1 MREQPTTQ
9 GKVIGTVKKGTNVQ
23 VLSKEKEWAKI
34 SHDGKEGYVI
44 LQFLGFSN
52 GNPNVEQKQQL
63 TINNG
68 QKEEGIVTAT
78 RLNVRNSPAL
88 GSSMIGYVQKNEKV
102 TVLGKANG
110 WAKISYQGKEG
121 YVSLEFVKIDG
132 NTEEI
137 KKPEQPKT
145 SDATIKNGTQEV
157 GTINATSLRVR
168 SAANTSSSILG
179 NLKNGEK
186 VTVLGKAN
194 GWAKISYQGKEGYV
208 SLEFVKLEAG
218 KQEEKPVENIK
229 NGTQEVGTINATSL
243 RVRSAANTSSTILGT
258 LKNGEKV
265 TVLGK
270 ANGWA
275 KISYQGKEGYVSLEF
290 VKIDGNTEEIKKPEQ
305 PKTSDATIKNGT
317 QEVGTINATSLR
329 VRSAA
334 NTSSSILGNLKNG
347 EKVTVLGKANGWAKI
362 SYQGKE
368 GYVSLEF
375 VKLEAGKQ
383 EEKPAENITNGT
395 QEVGTI
401 NATSLRVRSAANTS
415 SSILGNLKNGE
426 KVTVLGKAN
435 GWAKISYQ
443 GKEGYVSLEFVKLE
457 AGKQE
462 EKPAENIT
470 NGTQEVG
477 TINATSLRV
486 RSAAN
491 TSSSILGNLKNGE
504 KVTVLGK
511 ANGWAKISYQGKE
524 GYVSLEFVKLEA
536 GKQEEKPVE
545 NIKNG
550 TQEVGTINA
559 TSLRVRSAANT
570 SSTILGT
577 LKNGEKVT
585 VLGKTNGWAKISYQ
599 GKEGYVSLEF
609 VKLEAGKQEEKPAEN
624 ITNGTQEVG
633 TINATSLRVR
643 SAANTSSSI
652 LGNLKNGE
660 KVTVLGKANG
670 WAKISYQGKEGYVS
684 LEFVK
689 LEAGKQ
695 EEKPAENITNGTQ
708 EVGTINATSLR
719 VRSAAN
725 TSSSILGNLKNG
737 EKVTVLGKANG
748 WAKISYQGK
757 EGYVSL
763 EFVKLEAGKQEE
775 KPEENIT
782 NGTREVGTIN
792 ATSLRVRS
800 AANTSSSILG
810 NLKNGEKVTVL
821 GKANGW
827 AKISYQ
833 GKEGYVSLEFVKLE
847 AGKQEE
853 KPAEDITNGTQEV
866 GTINATSLRVR
877 SAANT
882 SSTILGTLKNGEK
895 VTVLGKA
902 NGWAKISYQGKEGY
916 VSLEFVKLEAGK
928 QEEKPEENI
937 TNGTQE
943 VGTINATSLR
953 VRSAANTSSSIL
965 GNLKNGEKVTVLG
978 KANGWA
984 KISYQGKE
992 GYVSL
997 EFITIGKDSI
1007 DPTNP
1012 TNPGQ
1017 VIEERAVVNASLLNV
1032 RKGPSTGAAAVG
1044 HLKNGETVTIIGKEN
1059 GWAKIHFNGGEGYV
1073 SLQFLKVKQGSSS
1086 YEIVTS
1092 SQKVQKPNEA
1102 EATQIMQNMKE
1113 DAYIKSDGKVVNM
1126 KQGFVRANGVINI
1139 YDITTGKKL
1148 TYVKGGA
1155 DLKFVKA
1162 VDDRIHVQIDGM
1174 TGYVNINDVT
1184 LHPTMTG
1191 EKTSYYATKNGKLY
1205 HYVYNPENGKHAT
1218 YQIGNAPK
1226 HLKEGERYEAFD
1238 KKQIG
1243 GQDSY
1248 QYFEYMPLRATS
1260 TYTGDEIDNFL
1271 RKSNA
1276 KSPLI
1281 GLGKYFVSAAE
1292 KYKMNA
1298 GYLVSHAILESGWGT
1313 SRIAQDKKNLFGFRA
1328 VDSDP
1333 YNGATGFKTWEEGID
1348 FCAAYIDKHY
1358 LNPSG
1363 NTYNGGNLGDKAQGM
1378 NVMYASD
1385 ENWGQ
1390 QIASLMYRIDAMNGS
1405 KDLNKYRLGT
1415 LTAGSPIF
1423 KSMAEGQTGMTSRN
1437 IMVAI
1442 KKTVNTPQGSY
1453 YEIVSDNKE
1462 YNSVYVKAGS
1472 VNLVNSY

>member
-1 MREQPTTQ
+1 MKQTTKQIITGTFLATATSFISTHAFAESDNLATVNATNLNIREQPTTQ

-34 SHDGKEGYVI
+34 SHDGKEGYVT

-88 GSSMIGYVQKNEKV
+88 GSSMIGYVQKNEKVTVLGKANGWAKIEYKGKEGYVSLEFLKFGDAIQTPDTSGQKQLQPTIKNGAQEVGTINATSLRVRSAANTSSSVLGNLKNGEKV

-168 SAANTSSSILG
+168 SAANTSSSVLG

-218 KQEEKPVENIK
+218 KQEEKPAENIK

-243 RVRSAANTSSTILGT
+243 RVRSAANTSSSVLGN

-290 VKIDGNTEEIKKPEQ
+290 VKLEAGKQEEKPAEN
-305 PKTSDATIKNGT
+305 IKNGT

-536 GKQEEKPVE
+536 GKQEEKP
-545 NIKNG
+545 
-550 TQEVGTINA
+550 
-559 TSLRVRSAANT
+559 
-570 SSTILGT
+570 
-577 LKNGEKVT
+577 
-585 VLGKTNGWAKISYQ
+585 
-599 GKEGYVSLEF
+599 
-609 VKLEAGKQEEKPAEN
+609 AEN

-643 SAANTSSSI
+643 SAANTSSS
-652 LGNLKNGE
+652 
-660 KVTVLGKANG
+660 V
-670 WAKISYQGKEGYVS
+670 
-684 LEFVK
+684 
-689 LEAGKQ
+689 
-695 EEKPAENITNGTQ
+695 
-708 EVGTINATSLR
+708 
-719 VRSAAN
+719 
-725 TSSSILGNLKNG
+725 
-737 EKVTVLGKANG
+737 
-748 WAKISYQGK
+748 
-757 EGYVSL
+757 
-763 EFVKLEAGKQEE
+763 
-775 KPEENIT
+775 
-782 NGTREVGTIN
+782 
-792 ATSLRVRS
+792 
-800 AANTSSSILG
+800 LG

-916 VSLEFVKLEAGK
+916 VSLEF
-928 QEEKPEENI
+928 
-937 TNGTQE
+937 
-943 VGTINATSLR
+943 
-953 VRSAANTSSSIL
+953 
-965 GNLKNGEKVTVLG
+965 
-978 KANGWA
+978 
-984 KISYQGKE
+984 
-992 GYVSL
+992 
-997 EFITIGKDSI
+997 ITIGKDSI

-1059 GWAKIHFNGGEGYV
+1059 GWAKIRFNGGEGYV

>member
-1 MREQPTTQ
+1 MKQTTKQIITGTFLATATSFISTHAFAESDNLATVNATNLNIREQPTTQ

-34 SHDGKEGYVI
+34 SHDGKEGYVT

-78 RLNVRNSPAL
+78 RLNVRNSPTL

-110 WAKISYQGKEG
+110 WAKIEYKGKEG
-121 YVSLEFVKIDG
+121 YVSLEFLKFGDAIQTPDTSG
-132 NTEEI
+132 Q
-137 KKPEQPKT
+137 KQLQP
-145 SDATIKNGTQEV
+145 TIKNGAQEV

-168 SAANTSSSILG
+168 SAANTSSSVLG
-179 NLKNGEK
+179 N
-186 VTVLGKAN
+186 
-194 GWAKISYQGKEGYV
+194 
-208 SLEFVKLEAG
+208 
-218 KQEEKPVENIK
+218 
-229 NGTQEVGTINATSL
+229 
-243 RVRSAANTSSTILGT
+243 

-334 NTSSSILGNLKNG
+334 NTSSSVLGNLKNG

-362 SYQGKE
+362 NYQGKE

-415 SSILGNLKNGE
+415 SSVLGNLKNGE

-435 GWAKISYQ
+435 GWAKINYQGKEGYVSLEFVKLEAGKQEEKPAEDITNGTQEVGTINATSLRVRSAANTSSSVLGNLKNGEKVTVLGKANGWAKINYQ

-491 TSSSILGNLKNGE
+491 TSSSVLGNLKNGE

-511 ANGWAKISYQGKE
+511 ANGWAKI
-524 GYVSLEFVKLEA
+524 
-536 GKQEEKPVE
+536 
-545 NIKNG
+545 N
-550 TQEVGTINA
+550 
-559 TSLRVRSAANT
+559 
-570 SSTILGT
+570 
-577 LKNGEKVT
+577 
-585 VLGKTNGWAKISYQ
+585 
-599 GKEGYVSLEF
+599 
-609 VKLEAGKQEEKPAEN
+609 
-624 ITNGTQEVG
+624 
-633 TINATSLRVR
+633 
-643 SAANTSSSI
+643 
-652 LGNLKNGE
+652 
-660 KVTVLGKANG
+660 
-670 WAKISYQGKEGYVS
+670 
-684 LEFVK
+684 
-689 LEAGKQ
+689 
-695 EEKPAENITNGTQ
+695 
-708 EVGTINATSLR
+708 
-719 VRSAAN
+719 
-725 TSSSILGNLKNG
+725 
-737 EKVTVLGKANG
+737 
-748 WAKISYQGK
+748 
-757 EGYVSL
+757 
-763 EFVKLEAGKQEE
+763 
-775 KPEENIT
+775 
-782 NGTREVGTIN
+782 
-792 ATSLRVRS
+792 
-800 AANTSSSILG
+800 
-810 NLKNGEKVTVL
+810 
-821 GKANGW
+821 
-827 AKISYQ
+827 YQ

-882 SSTILGTLKNGEK
+882 SSSVLGNLKNGEK

-902 NGWAKISYQGKEGY
+902 NGWAKINYQGKEGY

-928 QEEKPEENI
+928 QEEKPAEDI

-953 VRSAANTSSSIL
+953 VRSAANTSSSVL

-984 KISYQGKE
+984 KINYQGKEGYVSLEFVKLEAGKQEEKPAEDITNGTQEVGTINATSLRVRSAANTSSSVLGNLKNGEKVTVLGKVNGWAKINYQGKE

-1017 VIEERAVVNASLLNV
+1017 VTEERAVVNASLLNV

-1059 GWAKIHFNGGEGYV
+1059 GWAKIRFNGGEGYV

>member
-1 MREQPTTQ
+1 MKQTTKQIITGTFLATATSFISTHAFAESDNLATVNATNLNIREQPTTQ

-34 SHDGKEGYVI
+34 SHDGKEGYVT

-78 RLNVRNSPAL
+78 RLNVRNSPTL

-110 WAKISYQGKEG
+110 WAKIEYKGKEG
-121 YVSLEFVKIDG
+121 YVSLEFLKFGDAIQTPDTSG
-132 NTEEI
+132 Q
-137 KKPEQPKT
+137 KQLQPI
-145 SDATIKNGTQEV
+145 IKNGAQEV

-168 SAANTSSSILG
+168 SAANTSSSVLG
-179 NLKNGEK
+179 N
-186 VTVLGKAN
+186 
-194 GWAKISYQGKEGYV
+194 
-208 SLEFVKLEAG
+208 
-218 KQEEKPVENIK
+218 
-229 NGTQEVGTINATSL
+229 
-243 RVRSAANTSSTILGT
+243 

-334 NTSSSILGNLKNG
+334 NTSSSVLGNLKNG

-362 SYQGKE
+362 
-368 GYVSLEF
+368 
-375 VKLEAGKQ
+375 
-383 EEKPAENITNGT
+383 N
-395 QEVGTI
+395 
-401 NATSLRVRSAANTS
+401 
-415 SSILGNLKNGE
+415 
-426 KVTVLGKAN
+426 
-435 GWAKISYQ
+435 
-443 GKEGYVSLEFVKLE
+443 
-457 AGKQE
+457 
-462 EKPAENIT
+462 
-470 NGTQEVG
+470 
-477 TINATSLRV
+477 
-486 RSAAN
+486 
-491 TSSSILGNLKNGE
+491 
-504 KVTVLGK
+504 
-511 ANGWAKISYQGKE
+511 
-524 GYVSLEFVKLEA
+524 
-536 GKQEEKPVE
+536 
-545 NIKNG
+545 
-550 TQEVGTINA
+550 
-559 TSLRVRSAANT
+559 
-570 SSTILGT
+570 
-577 LKNGEKVT
+577 
-585 VLGKTNGWAKISYQ
+585 
-599 GKEGYVSLEF
+599 
-609 VKLEAGKQEEKPAEN
+609 
-624 ITNGTQEVG
+624 
-633 TINATSLRVR
+633 
-643 SAANTSSSI
+643 
-652 LGNLKNGE
+652 
-660 KVTVLGKANG
+660 
-670 WAKISYQGKEGYVS
+670 
-684 LEFVK
+684 
-689 LEAGKQ
+689 
-695 EEKPAENITNGTQ
+695 
-708 EVGTINATSLR
+708 
-719 VRSAAN
+719 
-725 TSSSILGNLKNG
+725 
-737 EKVTVLGKANG
+737 
-748 WAKISYQGK
+748 
-757 EGYVSL
+757 
-763 EFVKLEAGKQEE
+763 
-775 KPEENIT
+775 
-782 NGTREVGTIN
+782 
-792 ATSLRVRS
+792 
-800 AANTSSSILG
+800 
-810 NLKNGEKVTVL
+810 
-821 GKANGW
+821 
-827 AKISYQ
+827 YQ

-882 SSTILGTLKNGEK
+882 SSS
-895 VTVLGKA
+895 V
-902 NGWAKISYQGKEGY
+902 
-916 VSLEFVKLEAGK
+916 
-928 QEEKPEENI
+928 
-937 TNGTQE
+937 
-943 VGTINATSLR
+943 
-953 VRSAANTSSSIL
+953 L

-978 KANGWA
+978 KVNGWA
-984 KISYQGKE
+984 KINYQGKE

-1017 VIEERAVVNASLLNV
+1017 VTEERAVVNASLLNV

-1059 GWAKIHFNGGEGYV
+1059 GWAKIRFNGGEGYV

>member
-1 MREQPTTQ
+1 MKQTTKQIITGTFLATATSFISTHAFAESDNLATVNATNLNIREQPTTQ

-34 SHDGKEGYVI
+34 SHDGKEGYVT

-78 RLNVRNSPAL
+78 RLNVRNSPTL

-110 WAKISYQGKEG
+110 WAKIEYKGKEGYVSLEFLKFGDAIQTPDTSGQKQLQPIIKNGAQEVGTINATSLRVRSAANTSSSVLGNLKNGEKVTVLGKANGWAKISYQEKEG

-157 GTINATSLRVR
+157 GTINTTSLRVR
-168 SAANTSSSILG
+168 SAANTSSSVLG

-194 GWAKISYQGKEGYV
+194 GWAKINYQGKEGYV

-218 KQEEKPVENIK
+218 KQEEKPAEDI
-229 NGTQEVGTINATSL
+229 T
-243 RVRSAANTSSTILGT
+243 
-258 LKNGEKV
+258 
-265 TVLGK
+265 
-270 ANGWA
+270 
-275 KISYQGKEGYVSLEF
+275 
-290 VKIDGNTEEIKKPEQ
+290 
-305 PKTSDATIKNGT
+305 NGT

-334 NTSSSILGNLKNG
+334 NTSSSVLGNLKNG

-362 SYQGKE
+362 NYQGKEGYVSLEFVKLEAGKQEEKPAEDITNGTQEVGTINATSLRVRSAANTSSSVLGNLKNGEKVTVLGKANGWAKINYQGKEGYVSLEFVKLEAGKQEEKPAEDITNGTQEVGTINATSLRVRSAANTSSSVLGNLKNGEKVTVLGKANGWAKINYQGKE

-415 SSILGNLKNGE
+415 SSVLGNLKNGE

-435 GWAKISYQ
+435 GWAKI
-443 GKEGYVSLEFVKLE
+443 
-457 AGKQE
+457 
-462 EKPAENIT
+462 N
-470 NGTQEVG
+470 
-477 TINATSLRV
+477 
-486 RSAAN
+486 
-491 TSSSILGNLKNGE
+491 
-504 KVTVLGK
+504 
-511 ANGWAKISYQGKE
+511 
-524 GYVSLEFVKLEA
+524 
-536 GKQEEKPVE
+536 
-545 NIKNG
+545 
-550 TQEVGTINA
+550 
-559 TSLRVRSAANT
+559 
-570 SSTILGT
+570 
-577 LKNGEKVT
+577 
-585 VLGKTNGWAKISYQ
+585 
-599 GKEGYVSLEF
+599 
-609 VKLEAGKQEEKPAEN
+609 
-624 ITNGTQEVG
+624 
-633 TINATSLRVR
+633 
-643 SAANTSSSI
+643 
-652 LGNLKNGE
+652 
-660 KVTVLGKANG
+660 
-670 WAKISYQGKEGYVS
+670 
-684 LEFVK
+684 
-689 LEAGKQ
+689 
-695 EEKPAENITNGTQ
+695 
-708 EVGTINATSLR
+708 
-719 VRSAAN
+719 
-725 TSSSILGNLKNG
+725 
-737 EKVTVLGKANG
+737 
-748 WAKISYQGK
+748 
-757 EGYVSL
+757 
-763 EFVKLEAGKQEE
+763 
-775 KPEENIT
+775 
-782 NGTREVGTIN
+782 
-792 ATSLRVRS
+792 
-800 AANTSSSILG
+800 
-810 NLKNGEKVTVL
+810 
-821 GKANGW
+821 
-827 AKISYQ
+827 YQ

-882 SSTILGTLKNGEK
+882 SSSVLGNLKNGEK

-902 NGWAKISYQGKEGY
+902 NGWAKINYQGKEGY

-928 QEEKPEENI
+928 QEEKPAEDI

-953 VRSAANTSSSIL
+953 VRSAANTSSSVL

-978 KANGWA
+978 KVNGWA
-984 KISYQGKE
+984 KINYQGKE

-1017 VIEERAVVNASLLNV
+1017 VTEERAVVNASLLNV

-1059 GWAKIHFNGGEGYV
+1059 GWAKIRFNGGEGYV

>member
-1 MREQPTTQ
+1 MKQTTKQIITGTFLATATSFISTHAFAESDNLATVNATNLNIREQPTTQ

-34 SHDGKEGYVI
+34 SHDGKEGYVT

-110 WAKISYQGKEG
+110 WAKIEYKGKEG
-121 YVSLEFVKIDG
+121 YVSLEFLKFGDAIQTPDTSG
-132 NTEEI
+132 Q
-137 KKPEQPKT
+137 KQLQP
-145 SDATIKNGTQEV
+145 TIKNGAQEV

-168 SAANTSSSILG
+168 SAANTSSSVLG
-179 NLKNGEK
+179 N
-186 VTVLGKAN
+186 
-194 GWAKISYQGKEGYV
+194 
-208 SLEFVKLEAG
+208 
-218 KQEEKPVENIK
+218 
-229 NGTQEVGTINATSL
+229 
-243 RVRSAANTSSTILGT
+243 

-305 PKTSDATIKNGT
+305 PKTSDATIRNGTQEVGTINATSLRVRSAANTSSSVLGNLKNGEKVTVLGKANGWAKISYQGKEGYVSLEFVKIDGNTEEVKTSEQPKTSDATIKNGTQEVGTINATSLRVRSAANTSSSVLGNLKNGEKVTVLGKANGWAKISYQGKEGYVSLEFVKLEAGKQEEKPAEDITNGT

-536 GKQEEKPVE
+536 GKQEEKP
-545 NIKNG
+545 
-550 TQEVGTINA
+550 
-559 TSLRVRSAANT
+559 
-570 SSTILGT
+570 
-577 LKNGEKVT
+577 
-585 VLGKTNGWAKISYQ
+585 
-599 GKEGYVSLEF
+599 
-609 VKLEAGKQEEKPAEN
+609 AEN
-624 ITNGTQEVG
+624 
-633 TINATSLRVR
+633 
-643 SAANTSSSI
+643 
-652 LGNLKNGE
+652 
-660 KVTVLGKANG
+660 
-670 WAKISYQGKEGYVS
+670 
-684 LEFVK
+684 
-689 LEAGKQ
+689 
-695 EEKPAENITNGTQ
+695 
-708 EVGTINATSLR
+708 
-719 VRSAAN
+719 
-725 TSSSILGNLKNG
+725 
-737 EKVTVLGKANG
+737 
-748 WAKISYQGK
+748 
-757 EGYVSL
+757 
-763 EFVKLEAGKQEE
+763 
-775 KPEENIT
+775 
-782 NGTREVGTIN
+782 
-792 ATSLRVRS
+792 
-800 AANTSSSILG
+800 
-810 NLKNGEKVTVL
+810 
-821 GKANGW
+821 
-827 AKISYQ
+827 
-833 GKEGYVSLEFVKLE
+833 
-847 AGKQEE
+847 
-853 KPAEDITNGTQEV
+853 ITNGTQEV

-928 QEEKPEENI
+928 QEEKPAEDI
-937 TNGTQE
+937 TNGKQE

-953 VRSAANTSSSIL
+953 VRSAANTSSTIL
-965 GNLKNGEKVTVLG
+965 GTLKNGEKVTVLGKANGWAKISYQGKEGYVSLEFVKLEAGKQEEKPAEDITNGKQEVGTINATSLRVRSAANTSSTILGTLKNGEKVTVLG

-1059 GWAKIHFNGGEGYV
+1059 GWAKIRFNGGEGYV

>member
-1 MREQPTTQ
+1 MKQTTKQIITGTFLATATSFISTHAFAESDNLATVNATNLNIREQPTTQ

-34 SHDGKEGYVI
+34 SHDGKEGYVT

-110 WAKISYQGKEG
+110 WAKIEYKGKEG
-121 YVSLEFVKIDG
+121 YVSLEFLKFGDAIQTPDTSG
-132 NTEEI
+132 Q
-137 KKPEQPKT
+137 KQLQP
-145 SDATIKNGTQEV
+145 TIKNGAQEV

-168 SAANTSSSILG
+168 SAANTSSSVVG
-179 NLKNGEK
+179 N
-186 VTVLGKAN
+186 
-194 GWAKISYQGKEGYV
+194 
-208 SLEFVKLEAG
+208 
-218 KQEEKPVENIK
+218 
-229 NGTQEVGTINATSL
+229 
-243 RVRSAANTSSTILGT
+243 

-334 NTSSSILGNLKNG
+334 NTSSSVLGNLKNG

-362 SYQGKE
+362 NYQGKE

-415 SSILGNLKNGE
+415 S
-426 KVTVLGKAN
+426 
-435 GWAKISYQ
+435 
-443 GKEGYVSLEFVKLE
+443 
-457 AGKQE
+457 
-462 EKPAENIT
+462 
-470 NGTQEVG
+470 
-477 TINATSLRV
+477 
-486 RSAAN
+486 
-491 TSSSILGNLKNGE
+491 
-504 KVTVLGK
+504 
-511 ANGWAKISYQGKE
+511 
-524 GYVSLEFVKLEA
+524 
-536 GKQEEKPVE
+536 
-545 NIKNG
+545 
-550 TQEVGTINA
+550 
-559 TSLRVRSAANT
+559 
-570 SSTILGT
+570 
-577 LKNGEKVT
+577 
-585 VLGKTNGWAKISYQ
+585 
-599 GKEGYVSLEF
+599 
-609 VKLEAGKQEEKPAEN
+609 
-624 ITNGTQEVG
+624 
-633 TINATSLRVR
+633 
-643 SAANTSSSI
+643 
-652 LGNLKNGE
+652 
-660 KVTVLGKANG
+660 
-670 WAKISYQGKEGYVS
+670 
-684 LEFVK
+684 
-689 LEAGKQ
+689 
-695 EEKPAENITNGTQ
+695 
-708 EVGTINATSLR
+708 
-719 VRSAAN
+719 
-725 TSSSILGNLKNG
+725 
-737 EKVTVLGKANG
+737 
-748 WAKISYQGK
+748 
-757 EGYVSL
+757 
-763 EFVKLEAGKQEE
+763 
-775 KPEENIT
+775 
-782 NGTREVGTIN
+782 
-792 ATSLRVRS
+792 
-800 AANTSSSILG
+800 
-810 NLKNGEKVTVL
+810 
-821 GKANGW
+821 
-827 AKISYQ
+827 
-833 GKEGYVSLEFVKLE
+833 
-847 AGKQEE
+847 
-853 KPAEDITNGTQEV
+853 
-866 GTINATSLRVR
+866 
-877 SAANT
+877 
-882 SSTILGTLKNGEK
+882 TILGTLKNGEK

-902 NGWAKISYQGKEGY
+902 NGWAKI
-916 VSLEFVKLEAGK
+916 
-928 QEEKPEENI
+928 N
-937 TNGTQE
+937 
-943 VGTINATSLR
+943 
-953 VRSAANTSSSIL
+953 
-965 GNLKNGEKVTVLG
+965 
-978 KANGWA
+978 
-984 KISYQGKE
+984 YQGKE

-1017 VIEERAVVNASLLNV
+1017 VTEERAVVNASLLNV

-1059 GWAKIHFNGGEGYV
+1059 GWAKIRFNGGEGYV

>member
-1 MREQPTTQ
+1 MKQTTKQIITGTFLATATSFISTHAFAESDNLATVNATNLNIREQPTTQ

-34 SHDGKEGYVI
+34 SHDGKEGYVT

-110 WAKISYQGKEG
+110 WAKIEYKGKEG
-121 YVSLEFVKIDG
+121 YVSLEFLKFGDAIQTPDTSG
-132 NTEEI
+132 Q
-137 KKPEQPKT
+137 KQLQP
-145 SDATIKNGTQEV
+145 TIKNGAQEV

-168 SAANTSSSILG
+168 SAANTSSSVLG
-179 NLKNGEK
+179 N
-186 VTVLGKAN
+186 
-194 GWAKISYQGKEGYV
+194 
-208 SLEFVKLEAG
+208 
-218 KQEEKPVENIK
+218 
-229 NGTQEVGTINATSL
+229 
-243 RVRSAANTSSTILGT
+243 

-334 NTSSSILGNLKNG
+334 NTSSSVLGNLKSG

-362 SYQGKE
+362 NYQGKE

-415 SSILGNLKNGE
+415 S
-426 KVTVLGKAN
+426 
-435 GWAKISYQ
+435 
-443 GKEGYVSLEFVKLE
+443 
-457 AGKQE
+457 
-462 EKPAENIT
+462 
-470 NGTQEVG
+470 
-477 TINATSLRV
+477 
-486 RSAAN
+486 
-491 TSSSILGNLKNGE
+491 
-504 KVTVLGK
+504 
-511 ANGWAKISYQGKE
+511 
-524 GYVSLEFVKLEA
+524 
-536 GKQEEKPVE
+536 
-545 NIKNG
+545 
-550 TQEVGTINA
+550 
-559 TSLRVRSAANT
+559 
-570 SSTILGT
+570 
-577 LKNGEKVT
+577 
-585 VLGKTNGWAKISYQ
+585 
-599 GKEGYVSLEF
+599 
-609 VKLEAGKQEEKPAEN
+609 
-624 ITNGTQEVG
+624 
-633 TINATSLRVR
+633 
-643 SAANTSSSI
+643 
-652 LGNLKNGE
+652 
-660 KVTVLGKANG
+660 
-670 WAKISYQGKEGYVS
+670 
-684 LEFVK
+684 
-689 LEAGKQ
+689 
-695 EEKPAENITNGTQ
+695 
-708 EVGTINATSLR
+708 
-719 VRSAAN
+719 
-725 TSSSILGNLKNG
+725 
-737 EKVTVLGKANG
+737 
-748 WAKISYQGK
+748 
-757 EGYVSL
+757 
-763 EFVKLEAGKQEE
+763 
-775 KPEENIT
+775 
-782 NGTREVGTIN
+782 
-792 ATSLRVRS
+792 
-800 AANTSSSILG
+800 
-810 NLKNGEKVTVL
+810 
-821 GKANGW
+821 
-827 AKISYQ
+827 
-833 GKEGYVSLEFVKLE
+833 
-847 AGKQEE
+847 
-853 KPAEDITNGTQEV
+853 
-866 GTINATSLRVR
+866 
-877 SAANT
+877 
-882 SSTILGTLKNGEK
+882 TILGTLKNGEK

-902 NGWAKISYQGKEGY
+902 NGWAKI
-916 VSLEFVKLEAGK
+916 
-928 QEEKPEENI
+928 N
-937 TNGTQE
+937 
-943 VGTINATSLR
+943 
-953 VRSAANTSSSIL
+953 
-965 GNLKNGEKVTVLG
+965 
-978 KANGWA
+978 
-984 KISYQGKE
+984 YQGKE

-1017 VIEERAVVNASLLNV
+1017 VTEERAVVNASLLNV

-1059 GWAKIHFNGGEGYV
+1059 GWAKVRFNGGEGYV

-1423 KSMAEGQTGMTSRN
+1423 KSMAEAQTGMTSRN

>member
-1 MREQPTTQ
+1 MLRLIVRRIKKRGAEEYRIAYILIKIMKQITKQIITGTFLATAASFVSTHAFAESDNLATVNATNLNIREQPTTQ
-9 GKVIGTVKKGTNVQ
+9 GKVVGTVKQGTTVQ
-23 VLSKEKEWAKI
+23 VLSQEKEWAKI
-34 SHDGKEGYVI
+34 SHDGKEGYVS
-44 LQFLGFSN
+44 LQFLKLSGKTP
-52 GNPNVEQKQQL
+52 GAEQQQP

-78 RLNVRNSPAL
+78 RLNVRNSPVL
-88 GSSMIGYVQKNEKV
+88 GSSIIGYVQKNEKV

-110 WAKISYQGKEG
+110 WAKIEYKGKEG
-121 YVSLEFVKIDG
+121 YVSLEFLKFGDAI
-132 NTEEI
+132 
-137 KKPEQPKT
+137 QT
-145 SDATIKNGTQEV
+145 SDASSQKQQQPTIKNGAEET

-168 SAANTSSSILG
+168 SAANTSSA
-179 NLKNGEK
+179 
-186 VTVLGKAN
+186 V
-194 GWAKISYQGKEGYV
+194 
-208 SLEFVKLEAG
+208 
-218 KQEEKPVENIK
+218 
-229 NGTQEVGTINATSL
+229 
-243 RVRSAANTSSTILGT
+243 
-258 LKNGEKV
+258 
-265 TVLGK
+265 
-270 ANGWA
+270 
-275 KISYQGKEGYVSLEF
+275 
-290 VKIDGNTEEIKKPEQ
+290 
-305 PKTSDATIKNGT
+305 
-317 QEVGTINATSLR
+317 
-329 VRSAA
+329 
-334 NTSSSILGNLKNG
+334 LGNLKNG

-395 QEVGTI
+395 QEVGMI

-415 SSILGNLKNGE
+415 SAVLGNLKNGEKVTVLGKANGWAKINYQGKEGYVSLEFVKLEAGKQEEKPAENITNGTQEVGMINATSLRVRSAANTSSAVLGNLKNGEKVTVLGKANGWAKINYQGKEGYVSLEFVKLEAGKQEEKPAENITNGTQEIGMINATSLRVRSAANTGSAVLGNLKNGEKVTVLGKANGWAKINYQGKEGYVSLEFVKLEAGKQEEKPAENITNGTQEIGMINATSLRVRSAANTSSAVLGNLKNGE

-477 TINATSLRV
+477 MINATSLRV

-491 TSSSILGNLKNGE
+491 TSSAVLGNLKNGE

-524 GYVSLEFVKLEA
+524 GYVSLEFV
-536 GKQEEKPVE
+536 
-545 NIKNG
+545 
-550 TQEVGTINA
+550 
-559 TSLRVRSAANT
+559 
-570 SSTILGT
+570 T
-577 LKNGEKVT
+577 L
-585 VLGKTNGWAKISYQ
+585 
-599 GKEGYVSLEF
+599 
-609 VKLEAGKQEEKPAEN
+609 
-624 ITNGTQEVG
+624 
-633 TINATSLRVR
+633 
-643 SAANTSSSI
+643 
-652 LGNLKNGE
+652 
-660 KVTVLGKANG
+660 
-670 WAKISYQGKEGYVS
+670 
-684 LEFVK
+684 
-689 LEAGKQ
+689 
-695 EEKPAENITNGTQ
+695 
-708 EVGTINATSLR
+708 
-719 VRSAAN
+719 
-725 TSSSILGNLKNG
+725 
-737 EKVTVLGKANG
+737 
-748 WAKISYQGK
+748 
-757 EGYVSL
+757 
-763 EFVKLEAGKQEE
+763 
-775 KPEENIT
+775 
-782 NGTREVGTIN
+782 
-792 ATSLRVRS
+792 
-800 AANTSSSILG
+800 
-810 NLKNGEKVTVL
+810 
-821 GKANGW
+821 
-827 AKISYQ
+827 
-833 GKEGYVSLEFVKLE
+833 
-847 AGKQEE
+847 
-853 KPAEDITNGTQEV
+853 
-866 GTINATSLRVR
+866 
-877 SAANT
+877 
-882 SSTILGTLKNGEK
+882 
-895 VTVLGKA
+895 
-902 NGWAKISYQGKEGY
+902 
-916 VSLEFVKLEAGK
+916 
-928 QEEKPEENI
+928 
-937 TNGTQE
+937 
-943 VGTINATSLR
+943 
-953 VRSAANTSSSIL
+953 
-965 GNLKNGEKVTVLG
+965 
-978 KANGWA
+978 
-984 KISYQGKE
+984 
-992 GYVSL
+992 
-997 EFITIGKDSI
+997 GKDST

-1012 TNPGQ
+1012 EQ
-1017 VIEERAVVNASLLNV
+1017 VTEERAVVNASLLNV

-1059 GWAKIHFNGGEGYV
+1059 GWAKVHFNGGEGYV
-1073 SLQFLKVKQGSSS
+1073 SLQFLKVKQGSTS

-1092 SQKVQKPNEA
+1092 SQKVQKPNEV
-1102 EATQIMQNMKE
+1102 EATQIMQNLKE

-1139 YDITTGKKL
+1139 YDIATGKKL

-1162 VDDRIHVQIDGM
+1162 AGDRIHVQIDGM

-1184 LHPTMTG
+1184 LHPAMTG

-1205 HYVYNPENGKHAT
+1205 HYVYNPANGKYAT

-1271 RKSNA
+1271 SKSNA
-1276 KSPLI
+1276 NSPLI

-1292 KYKMNA
+1292 KYKVNA

-1358 LNPSG
+1358 LTPDG
-1363 NTYNGGNLGDKAQGM
+1363 NTYNGGNLGDKAEGM

-1390 QIASLMYRIDAMNGS
+1390 QIASLMHRIDSMNGS

-1415 LTAGSPIF
+1415 LRTGSPVF
-1423 KSMAEGQTGMTSRN
+1423 KNLAEGQTGTTSRN

-1442 KKTVNTPQGSY
+1442 KKTINTPQGLY

>member
-1 MREQPTTQ
+1 MKQTTKQIITGTFLATATSFISTHAFAESNNLATVNATNLNIREQPTTQ

-34 SHDGKEGYVI
+34 SHDGKEGYVT

-78 RLNVRNSPAL
+78 RLNVRNSPTL

-110 WAKISYQGKEG
+110 WAKIEYKGKEG
-121 YVSLEFVKIDG
+121 YVSLEFLKFGDAIQTPDTSG
-132 NTEEI
+132 Q
-137 KKPEQPKT
+137 KQLQP
-145 SDATIKNGTQEV
+145 TIKNGAQEV

-168 SAANTSSSILG
+168 SAANTSSSVLG
-179 NLKNGEK
+179 N
-186 VTVLGKAN
+186 
-194 GWAKISYQGKEGYV
+194 
-208 SLEFVKLEAG
+208 
-218 KQEEKPVENIK
+218 
-229 NGTQEVGTINATSL
+229 
-243 RVRSAANTSSTILGT
+243 

-334 NTSSSILGNLKNG
+334 NTSSSVLGNLKNGEKVTVLGKANGWAKINYQGKEGYVSLEFVKLEAGKQEEKPAENITNGTQEVGTINATSLRVRSAANTSSSVLGNLKNGEKVTVLGKVNGWAKINYQGKEGYVSLEFVKLEAGKQEEKPAENITNGTQEVGTINATSLRVRSAANTSSSVLGNLKNG

-415 SSILGNLKNGE
+415 SSVLGNLKNGE

-491 TSSSILGNLKNGE
+491 TSSS
-504 KVTVLGK
+504 V
-511 ANGWAKISYQGKE
+511 
-524 GYVSLEFVKLEA
+524 
-536 GKQEEKPVE
+536 
-545 NIKNG
+545 
-550 TQEVGTINA
+550 
-559 TSLRVRSAANT
+559 
-570 SSTILGT
+570 
-577 LKNGEKVT
+577 
-585 VLGKTNGWAKISYQ
+585 
-599 GKEGYVSLEF
+599 
-609 VKLEAGKQEEKPAEN
+609 
-624 ITNGTQEVG
+624 
-633 TINATSLRVR
+633 
-643 SAANTSSSI
+643 
-652 LGNLKNGE
+652 
-660 KVTVLGKANG
+660 
-670 WAKISYQGKEGYVS
+670 
-684 LEFVK
+684 
-689 LEAGKQ
+689 
-695 EEKPAENITNGTQ
+695 
-708 EVGTINATSLR
+708 
-719 VRSAAN
+719 
-725 TSSSILGNLKNG
+725 
-737 EKVTVLGKANG
+737 
-748 WAKISYQGK
+748 
-757 EGYVSL
+757 
-763 EFVKLEAGKQEE
+763 
-775 KPEENIT
+775 
-782 NGTREVGTIN
+782 
-792 ATSLRVRS
+792 
-800 AANTSSSILG
+800 LG

-882 SSTILGTLKNGEK
+882 SSSVLGT
-895 VTVLGKA
+895 
-902 NGWAKISYQGKEGY
+902 
-916 VSLEFVKLEAGK
+916 
-928 QEEKPEENI
+928 
-937 TNGTQE
+937 
-943 VGTINATSLR
+943 
-953 VRSAANTSSSIL
+953 
-965 GNLKNGEKVTVLG
+965 LKNGEKVTVLG

-1012 TNPGQ
+1012 GQ
-1017 VIEERAVVNASLLNV
+1017 VTEERAVVNASLLNV

-1059 GWAKIHFNGGEGYV
+1059 GWAKIRFNGGEGYV
-1073 SLQFLKVKQGSSS
+1073 SLQFLKIKQGSSS

>member
-1 MREQPTTQ
+1 MKQTTKQIITGTFLATATSFISTHAFAESDNLATVNATNLNIREQPTTQ

-34 SHDGKEGYVI
+34 SHDGKEGYVT

-121 YVSLEFVKIDG
+121 YVSLEFVKLEAGKQEEKPSENITNGTREVGTINATSLRVRSAANTSSSILG
-132 NTEEI
+132 NLKNGEKVTVLGKANGWAKINYQGKEGYVSLEFVKLGAGKQEE
-137 KKPEQPKT
+137 KPVEN
-145 SDATIKNGTQEV
+145 IKNGTQEV

-208 SLEFVKLEAG
+208 SLEFVKLGAG

-290 VKIDGNTEEIKKPEQ
+290 VKLEAGKQEEKPSENITNGTREVGTINATSLRVRSAANTSSSILGNLKNGEKVTVLGKANGWAKISYQGKEGYVSLEFVKLEAGKQEEKSAENI
-305 PKTSDATIKNGT
+305 TNGT

-491 TSSSILGNLKNGE
+491 TSSS
-504 KVTVLGK
+504 V
-511 ANGWAKISYQGKE
+511 
-524 GYVSLEFVKLEA
+524 
-536 GKQEEKPVE
+536 
-545 NIKNG
+545 
-550 TQEVGTINA
+550 
-559 TSLRVRSAANT
+559 
-570 SSTILGT
+570 
-577 LKNGEKVT
+577 
-585 VLGKTNGWAKISYQ
+585 
-599 GKEGYVSLEF
+599 
-609 VKLEAGKQEEKPAEN
+609 
-624 ITNGTQEVG
+624 
-633 TINATSLRVR
+633 
-643 SAANTSSSI
+643 

-725 TSSSILGNLKNG
+725 TSSSVLGNLKNG

-748 WAKISYQGK
+748 WAKI
-757 EGYVSL
+757 
-763 EFVKLEAGKQEE
+763 
-775 KPEENIT
+775 N
-782 NGTREVGTIN
+782 
-792 ATSLRVRS
+792 
-800 AANTSSSILG
+800 
-810 NLKNGEKVTVL
+810 
-821 GKANGW
+821 
-827 AKISYQ
+827 
-833 GKEGYVSLEFVKLE
+833 
-847 AGKQEE
+847 
-853 KPAEDITNGTQEV
+853 
-866 GTINATSLRVR
+866 
-877 SAANT
+877 
-882 SSTILGTLKNGEK
+882 
-895 VTVLGKA
+895 
-902 NGWAKISYQGKEGY
+902 
-916 VSLEFVKLEAGK
+916 
-928 QEEKPEENI
+928 
-937 TNGTQE
+937 
-943 VGTINATSLR
+943 
-953 VRSAANTSSSIL
+953 
-965 GNLKNGEKVTVLG
+965 
-978 KANGWA
+978 
-984 KISYQGKE
+984 YQGKE

-1007 DPTNP
+1007 DP

-1059 GWAKIHFNGGEGYV
+1059 GWAKIRFNGGEGYV

>member
-1 MREQPTTQ
+1 MKQTTKQIITGTFLATATSFISTHAFAESDNLATVNATNLNIREQPTTQ

-34 SHDGKEGYVI
+34 SHDGKEGYVT

-88 GSSMIGYVQKNEKV
+88 GSSMIGYVQKN
-102 TVLGKANG
+102 
-110 WAKISYQGKEG
+110 
-121 YVSLEFVKIDG
+121 
-132 NTEEI
+132 
-137 KKPEQPKT
+137 
-145 SDATIKNGTQEV
+145 
-157 GTINATSLRVR
+157 
-168 SAANTSSSILG
+168 
-179 NLKNGEK
+179 EK

-290 VKIDGNTEEIKKPEQ
+290 VKLEAGKQEEKPAENITNGTREVGTINATSLRVRSAANTSSSILGNLKNGEKVTVLGKANGWAKISYQGKEGYVSLEFVKLEAGKQEEKPVEN
-305 PKTSDATIKNGT
+305 IKNGT

-362 SYQGKE
+362 SYQGKEGYVSLEFVKLEAGKQEEKPVGNIKNGTQEVGTINATSLRVRSAANTSSTILGTLKNGEKVTVLGKANGWAKISYQGKEGYVSLEFVKLEAGKQEEKPAENITNGTREVGTINATSLRVRSAANTSSTILGTLKNGEKVTVLGKANGWAKISYQGKEGYVSLEFVKLEAGKQEEKPAEDITNGTQEVGTINATSLRVRSAANTSSTILGTLKNGEKVTVLGKANGWAKINYQGKE

-491 TSSSILGNLKNGE
+491 TSSSVLGNLKNGE

-511 ANGWAKISYQGKE
+511 ANGWAKI
-524 GYVSLEFVKLEA
+524 
-536 GKQEEKPVE
+536 
-545 NIKNG
+545 N
-550 TQEVGTINA
+550 
-559 TSLRVRSAANT
+559 
-570 SSTILGT
+570 
-577 LKNGEKVT
+577 
-585 VLGKTNGWAKISYQ
+585 
-599 GKEGYVSLEF
+599 
-609 VKLEAGKQEEKPAEN
+609 
-624 ITNGTQEVG
+624 
-633 TINATSLRVR
+633 
-643 SAANTSSSI
+643 
-652 LGNLKNGE
+652 
-660 KVTVLGKANG
+660 
-670 WAKISYQGKEGYVS
+670 
-684 LEFVK
+684 
-689 LEAGKQ
+689 
-695 EEKPAENITNGTQ
+695 
-708 EVGTINATSLR
+708 
-719 VRSAAN
+719 
-725 TSSSILGNLKNG
+725 
-737 EKVTVLGKANG
+737 
-748 WAKISYQGK
+748 
-757 EGYVSL
+757 
-763 EFVKLEAGKQEE
+763 
-775 KPEENIT
+775 
-782 NGTREVGTIN
+782 
-792 ATSLRVRS
+792 
-800 AANTSSSILG
+800 
-810 NLKNGEKVTVL
+810 
-821 GKANGW
+821 
-827 AKISYQ
+827 
-833 GKEGYVSLEFVKLE
+833 
-847 AGKQEE
+847 
-853 KPAEDITNGTQEV
+853 
-866 GTINATSLRVR
+866 
-877 SAANT
+877 
-882 SSTILGTLKNGEK
+882 
-895 VTVLGKA
+895 
-902 NGWAKISYQGKEGY
+902 
-916 VSLEFVKLEAGK
+916 
-928 QEEKPEENI
+928 
-937 TNGTQE
+937 
-943 VGTINATSLR
+943 
-953 VRSAANTSSSIL
+953 
-965 GNLKNGEKVTVLG
+965 
-978 KANGWA
+978 
-984 KISYQGKE
+984 YQGKE

-1007 DPTNP
+1007 DP

-1059 GWAKIHFNGGEGYV
+1059 GWAKIRFNGGEGYV

-1226 HLKEGERYEAFD
+1226 HLKEGEHYEAFD

>member
-1 MREQPTTQ
+1 MKQTTKQIITGTFLATATSFISTHAFAESDNLATVNATNLNIREQPTTQ

-34 SHDGKEGYVI
+34 SHDGKEGYVT

-121 YVSLEFVKIDG
+121 YVSLEFVKLEAGKQEEKPSENITNGTREVGTINATSLRVRSAANTSSSILG
-132 NTEEI
+132 NLKNGEKVTVLGKANGWAKINYQGKEGYVSLEFVKLGAGKQEE
-137 KKPEQPKT
+137 KPVEN
-145 SDATIKNGTQEV
+145 IKNGTQEV

-194 GWAKISYQGKEGYV
+194 GWAKISYQGKEGYVSLEFVKLGAGKQEEKPVENIKNGTQEVGTINATSLRVRSAANTSSSILGNLKNGEKVTVLGKANGWAKINYQGKEGYV

-290 VKIDGNTEEIKKPEQ
+290 VKLEAGKQEEKPAENITNGTRGVGTINATSLRVRSAANTSSSILGNL
-305 PKTSDATIKNGT
+305 KNGEKVT
-317 QEVGTINATSLR
+317 VLGKANGWAKISYQGKEGYVSLEFVKLEAGKQEEKPAENITNGTREVGTINATSLR

-491 TSSSILGNLKNGE
+491 TSSSVLGNLKNGE

-511 ANGWAKISYQGKE
+511 ANGWAKI
-524 GYVSLEFVKLEA
+524 
-536 GKQEEKPVE
+536 
-545 NIKNG
+545 N
-550 TQEVGTINA
+550 
-559 TSLRVRSAANT
+559 
-570 SSTILGT
+570 
-577 LKNGEKVT
+577 
-585 VLGKTNGWAKISYQ
+585 
-599 GKEGYVSLEF
+599 
-609 VKLEAGKQEEKPAEN
+609 
-624 ITNGTQEVG
+624 
-633 TINATSLRVR
+633 
-643 SAANTSSSI
+643 
-652 LGNLKNGE
+652 
-660 KVTVLGKANG
+660 
-670 WAKISYQGKEGYVS
+670 
-684 LEFVK
+684 
-689 LEAGKQ
+689 
-695 EEKPAENITNGTQ
+695 
-708 EVGTINATSLR
+708 
-719 VRSAAN
+719 
-725 TSSSILGNLKNG
+725 
-737 EKVTVLGKANG
+737 
-748 WAKISYQGK
+748 
-757 EGYVSL
+757 
-763 EFVKLEAGKQEE
+763 
-775 KPEENIT
+775 
-782 NGTREVGTIN
+782 
-792 ATSLRVRS
+792 
-800 AANTSSSILG
+800 
-810 NLKNGEKVTVL
+810 
-821 GKANGW
+821 
-827 AKISYQ
+827 
-833 GKEGYVSLEFVKLE
+833 
-847 AGKQEE
+847 
-853 KPAEDITNGTQEV
+853 
-866 GTINATSLRVR
+866 
-877 SAANT
+877 
-882 SSTILGTLKNGEK
+882 
-895 VTVLGKA
+895 
-902 NGWAKISYQGKEGY
+902 
-916 VSLEFVKLEAGK
+916 
-928 QEEKPEENI
+928 
-937 TNGTQE
+937 
-943 VGTINATSLR
+943 
-953 VRSAANTSSSIL
+953 
-965 GNLKNGEKVTVLG
+965 
-978 KANGWA
+978 
-984 KISYQGKE
+984 YQGKE

-1007 DPTNP
+1007 DP

-1059 GWAKIHFNGGEGYV
+1059 GWAKIRFNGGEGYV

>member
-1 MREQPTTQ
+1 MKQTTKQIITGTFLATATSFISTHAFAESDNLATVNATNLNIREQPTTQ

-34 SHDGKEGYVI
+34 SHDGKEGYVT

-110 WAKISYQGKEG
+110 WAKIEYKGKEG
-121 YVSLEFVKIDG
+121 YVSLEFLKFGDAIQTPDTSG
-132 NTEEI
+132 Q
-137 KKPEQPKT
+137 KQLQP
-145 SDATIKNGTQEV
+145 TIKNGAQEV

-168 SAANTSSSILG
+168 SAANTSSSVLG
-179 NLKNGEK
+179 N
-186 VTVLGKAN
+186 
-194 GWAKISYQGKEGYV
+194 
-208 SLEFVKLEAG
+208 
-218 KQEEKPVENIK
+218 
-229 NGTQEVGTINATSL
+229 
-243 RVRSAANTSSTILGT
+243 

-334 NTSSSILGNLKNG
+334 NTSSSVLGNLKNGEKVTVLGKANGWAKINYQGKEGYVSLEFVKLEAGKQEEKPAENITNGTQEVGTINATSLRVRSAANTSSSVLGNLKNGEKVTVLGKANGWAKINYQGKEGYVSLEFVKLEAGKQEEKPAENITNGTQEVGTINATSLRVRSAANTSSSVLGNLKNG

-415 SSILGNLKNGE
+415 SSVLGNLKNGE

-491 TSSSILGNLKNGE
+491 TSSSVLGNLKNGE

-511 ANGWAKISYQGKE
+511 ANGWAKI
-524 GYVSLEFVKLEA
+524 
-536 GKQEEKPVE
+536 
-545 NIKNG
+545 N
-550 TQEVGTINA
+550 
-559 TSLRVRSAANT
+559 
-570 SSTILGT
+570 
-577 LKNGEKVT
+577 
-585 VLGKTNGWAKISYQ
+585 YQ

-643 SAANTSSSI
+643 SAANTSSSV

-670 WAKISYQGKEGYVS
+670 WAKINYQGKEGYVS

-725 TSSSILGNLKNG
+725 TSS
-737 EKVTVLGKANG
+737 
-748 WAKISYQGK
+748 
-757 EGYVSL
+757 
-763 EFVKLEAGKQEE
+763 
-775 KPEENIT
+775 
-782 NGTREVGTIN
+782 
-792 ATSLRVRS
+792 
-800 AANTSSSILG
+800 
-810 NLKNGEKVTVL
+810 
-821 GKANGW
+821 
-827 AKISYQ
+827 
-833 GKEGYVSLEFVKLE
+833 
-847 AGKQEE
+847 
-853 KPAEDITNGTQEV
+853 
-866 GTINATSLRVR
+866 
-877 SAANT
+877 
-882 SSTILGTLKNGEK
+882 TILGTLKNGEK

-902 NGWAKISYQGKEGY
+902 NGWAKI
-916 VSLEFVKLEAGK
+916 
-928 QEEKPEENI
+928 N
-937 TNGTQE
+937 
-943 VGTINATSLR
+943 
-953 VRSAANTSSSIL
+953 
-965 GNLKNGEKVTVLG
+965 
-978 KANGWA
+978 
-984 KISYQGKE
+984 YQGKE

-1017 VIEERAVVNASLLNV
+1017 VTEERAVVNASLLNV

-1059 GWAKIHFNGGEGYV
+1059 GWAKVRFNGGEGYV

>member
-1 MREQPTTQ
+1 MKQTTKQIITGTFLATATSFISTHAFAESDNLATVNATNLNIREQPTTQ

-34 SHDGKEGYVI
+34 SHDGKEGYVT

-78 RLNVRNSPAL
+78 RLNVRNSPTL

-110 WAKISYQGKEG
+110 WAKIEYKGKEGYVSLEFLKFGDAIQTPDTSGQKQLQPIIKNGAQEVGTINATSLRVRSAANTSSSVLGNLKNGEKVTVLGKANGWAKISYQEKEG

-168 SAANTSSSILG
+168 SAANTSSSVLG

-194 GWAKISYQGKEGYV
+194 GWAKINYQGKEGYV

-218 KQEEKPVENIK
+218 KQEEKPAEDI
-229 NGTQEVGTINATSL
+229 T
-243 RVRSAANTSSTILGT
+243 
-258 LKNGEKV
+258 
-265 TVLGK
+265 
-270 ANGWA
+270 
-275 KISYQGKEGYVSLEF
+275 
-290 VKIDGNTEEIKKPEQ
+290 
-305 PKTSDATIKNGT
+305 NGT

-334 NTSSSILGNLKNG
+334 NTSSSVLGNLKNG

-362 SYQGKE
+362 NYQGKEGYVSLEFVKLEAGKQEEKPAEDITNGTQEVGTINATSLRVRSAANTSSSVLGNLKNGEKVTVLGKANGWAKINYQGKE

-415 SSILGNLKNGE
+415 SSVLGNLKNGE

-435 GWAKISYQ
+435 GWAKINYQ

-491 TSSSILGNLKNGE
+491 TSSSVLGNLKNGE

-511 ANGWAKISYQGKE
+511 ANGWAKI
-524 GYVSLEFVKLEA
+524 
-536 GKQEEKPVE
+536 
-545 NIKNG
+545 N
-550 TQEVGTINA
+550 
-559 TSLRVRSAANT
+559 
-570 SSTILGT
+570 
-577 LKNGEKVT
+577 
-585 VLGKTNGWAKISYQ
+585 
-599 GKEGYVSLEF
+599 
-609 VKLEAGKQEEKPAEN
+609 
-624 ITNGTQEVG
+624 
-633 TINATSLRVR
+633 
-643 SAANTSSSI
+643 
-652 LGNLKNGE
+652 
-660 KVTVLGKANG
+660 
-670 WAKISYQGKEGYVS
+670 
-684 LEFVK
+684 
-689 LEAGKQ
+689 
-695 EEKPAENITNGTQ
+695 
-708 EVGTINATSLR
+708 
-719 VRSAAN
+719 
-725 TSSSILGNLKNG
+725 
-737 EKVTVLGKANG
+737 
-748 WAKISYQGK
+748 
-757 EGYVSL
+757 
-763 EFVKLEAGKQEE
+763 
-775 KPEENIT
+775 
-782 NGTREVGTIN
+782 
-792 ATSLRVRS
+792 
-800 AANTSSSILG
+800 
-810 NLKNGEKVTVL
+810 
-821 GKANGW
+821 
-827 AKISYQ
+827 YQ

-882 SSTILGTLKNGEK
+882 SSSVLGNLKNGEK

-902 NGWAKISYQGKEGY
+902 NGWAKINYQGKEGY

-928 QEEKPEENI
+928 QEEKPAEDI

-953 VRSAANTSSSIL
+953 VRSAANTSSSVL

-978 KANGWA
+978 KVNGWA
-984 KISYQGKE
+984 KINYQGKE

-1017 VIEERAVVNASLLNV
+1017 VTEERAVVNASLLNV

-1059 GWAKIHFNGGEGYV
+1059 GWAKIRFNGGEGYV

>member
-1 MREQPTTQ
+1 MKQTTKQIITGTFLATATSFISMHAFAESDNLATVNATNLNIREQPTTQ

-34 SHDGKEGYVI
+34 SHDGKEGYVT

-78 RLNVRNSPAL
+78 RLNVRNSPTL

-110 WAKISYQGKEG
+110 WAKIEYKGKEG
-121 YVSLEFVKIDG
+121 YVSLEFLKFGDAIQTPDTSG
-132 NTEEI
+132 Q
-137 KKPEQPKT
+137 KQLQPI
-145 SDATIKNGTQEV
+145 IKNGAQEV

-168 SAANTSSSILG
+168 SAANTSSSVLG
-179 NLKNGEK
+179 N
-186 VTVLGKAN
+186 
-194 GWAKISYQGKEGYV
+194 
-208 SLEFVKLEAG
+208 
-218 KQEEKPVENIK
+218 
-229 NGTQEVGTINATSL
+229 
-243 RVRSAANTSSTILGT
+243 

-334 NTSSSILGNLKNG
+334 NTSSSVLGNLKNGEKVTVLGKANGWAKINYQGKEGYVSLEFVKLEAGKQEEKPAENITNGTQEVGTINATSLRVRSAANTSSSVLGNLKNG

-415 SSILGNLKNGE
+415 SSVLGNLKNGE

-435 GWAKISYQ
+435 GWAKI
-443 GKEGYVSLEFVKLE
+443 
-457 AGKQE
+457 
-462 EKPAENIT
+462 N
-470 NGTQEVG
+470 
-477 TINATSLRV
+477 
-486 RSAAN
+486 
-491 TSSSILGNLKNGE
+491 
-504 KVTVLGK
+504 
-511 ANGWAKISYQGKE
+511 
-524 GYVSLEFVKLEA
+524 
-536 GKQEEKPVE
+536 
-545 NIKNG
+545 
-550 TQEVGTINA
+550 
-559 TSLRVRSAANT
+559 
-570 SSTILGT
+570 
-577 LKNGEKVT
+577 
-585 VLGKTNGWAKISYQ
+585 
-599 GKEGYVSLEF
+599 
-609 VKLEAGKQEEKPAEN
+609 
-624 ITNGTQEVG
+624 
-633 TINATSLRVR
+633 
-643 SAANTSSSI
+643 
-652 LGNLKNGE
+652 
-660 KVTVLGKANG
+660 
-670 WAKISYQGKEGYVS
+670 
-684 LEFVK
+684 
-689 LEAGKQ
+689 
-695 EEKPAENITNGTQ
+695 
-708 EVGTINATSLR
+708 
-719 VRSAAN
+719 
-725 TSSSILGNLKNG
+725 
-737 EKVTVLGKANG
+737 
-748 WAKISYQGK
+748 
-757 EGYVSL
+757 
-763 EFVKLEAGKQEE
+763 
-775 KPEENIT
+775 
-782 NGTREVGTIN
+782 
-792 ATSLRVRS
+792 
-800 AANTSSSILG
+800 
-810 NLKNGEKVTVL
+810 
-821 GKANGW
+821 
-827 AKISYQ
+827 YQ

-882 SSTILGTLKNGEK
+882 SSSVLGNLKNGEK

-902 NGWAKISYQGKEGY
+902 NGWAKINYQGKEGY

-928 QEEKPEENI
+928 QEEKPAEDI

-953 VRSAANTSSSIL
+953 VRSAANTSSSVL

-978 KANGWA
+978 KVNGWA
-984 KISYQGKE
+984 KINYQGKE

-1017 VIEERAVVNASLLNV
+1017 VTEERAVVNASLLNV

-1059 GWAKIHFNGGEGYV
+1059 GWAKIRFNGGEGYV

>member
-1 MREQPTTQ
+1 MKQTTKQIITGTFLATATSFISTHAFAESDNLATVNATNLNIREQPTTQ

-34 SHDGKEGYVI
+34 SHDGKEGYVT

-110 WAKISYQGKEG
+110 WAKIEYKGKEG
-121 YVSLEFVKIDG
+121 YVSLEFLKFGDAIQTPDTSG
-132 NTEEI
+132 Q
-137 KKPEQPKT
+137 KQLQP
-145 SDATIKNGTQEV
+145 TIKNGAQEV

-168 SAANTSSSILG
+168 SAANTSSSVLG
-179 NLKNGEK
+179 N
-186 VTVLGKAN
+186 
-194 GWAKISYQGKEGYV
+194 
-208 SLEFVKLEAG
+208 
-218 KQEEKPVENIK
+218 
-229 NGTQEVGTINATSL
+229 
-243 RVRSAANTSSTILGT
+243 

-334 NTSSSILGNLKNG
+334 NTSSSVLGNLKNGEKVTVLGKANGWAKINYQGKEGYVSLEFVKLEAGKQEEKPAENITNGTQEVGTINATSLRVRSAANTSSSVLGNLKNGEKVTVLGKANGWAKINYQGKEGYVSLEFVKLEAGKQEEKPAENITNGTQEVGTINATSLRVRSAANTSSTILGTLKNGEKVTVLGKANGWAKINYQGKEGYVSLEFVKLEAGKQEEKPAENITNGTQEVGTINATSLRVRSAANTSSSVLGNLKNG

-415 SSILGNLKNGE
+415 SSVLGNLKNGE

-435 GWAKISYQ
+435 GWAKINYQ

-491 TSSSILGNLKNGE
+491 TSSTILGTLKNGE

-511 ANGWAKISYQGKE
+511 ANGWAKI
-524 GYVSLEFVKLEA
+524 
-536 GKQEEKPVE
+536 
-545 NIKNG
+545 N
-550 TQEVGTINA
+550 
-559 TSLRVRSAANT
+559 
-570 SSTILGT
+570 
-577 LKNGEKVT
+577 
-585 VLGKTNGWAKISYQ
+585 YQ

-643 SAANTSSSI
+643 SAANTSS
-652 LGNLKNGE
+652 
-660 KVTVLGKANG
+660 
-670 WAKISYQGKEGYVS
+670 
-684 LEFVK
+684 
-689 LEAGKQ
+689 
-695 EEKPAENITNGTQ
+695 
-708 EVGTINATSLR
+708 
-719 VRSAAN
+719 
-725 TSSSILGNLKNG
+725 
-737 EKVTVLGKANG
+737 
-748 WAKISYQGK
+748 
-757 EGYVSL
+757 
-763 EFVKLEAGKQEE
+763 
-775 KPEENIT
+775 
-782 NGTREVGTIN
+782 
-792 ATSLRVRS
+792 
-800 AANTSSSILG
+800 
-810 NLKNGEKVTVL
+810 
-821 GKANGW
+821 
-827 AKISYQ
+827 
-833 GKEGYVSLEFVKLE
+833 
-847 AGKQEE
+847 
-853 KPAEDITNGTQEV
+853 
-866 GTINATSLRVR
+866 
-877 SAANT
+877 
-882 SSTILGTLKNGEK
+882 TILGTLKNGEK

-902 NGWAKISYQGKEGY
+902 NGWAKI
-916 VSLEFVKLEAGK
+916 
-928 QEEKPEENI
+928 N
-937 TNGTQE
+937 
-943 VGTINATSLR
+943 
-953 VRSAANTSSSIL
+953 
-965 GNLKNGEKVTVLG
+965 
-978 KANGWA
+978 
-984 KISYQGKE
+984 YQGKE

-1017 VIEERAVVNASLLNV
+1017 VTEERAVVNASLLNV

-1059 GWAKIHFNGGEGYV
+1059 GWAKVRFNGGEGYV

-1423 KSMAEGQTGMTSRN
+1423 KSMAEAQTGMTSRN

>member
-1 MREQPTTQ
+1 MKQTTKQIITGTFLATATSFISTHAFAESDNLATVNATNLNIREQPTTQ

-34 SHDGKEGYVI
+34 SHDGKEGYVT

-78 RLNVRNSPAL
+78 RLNVRNSPTL

-110 WAKISYQGKEG
+110 WAKIEYKGKEGYVSLEFLKFGDAIQTPDTSGQKQLQPIIKNGAQEVGTINATSLRVRSAANTSSSVLGNLKNGEKVTVLGKANGWAKISYQEKEG

-168 SAANTSSSILG
+168 SAANTSSSVLG

-194 GWAKISYQGKEGYV
+194 GWAKI
-208 SLEFVKLEAG
+208 
-218 KQEEKPVENIK
+218 N
-229 NGTQEVGTINATSL
+229 
-243 RVRSAANTSSTILGT
+243 
-258 LKNGEKV
+258 
-265 TVLGK
+265 
-270 ANGWA
+270 
-275 KISYQGKEGYVSLEF
+275 
-290 VKIDGNTEEIKKPEQ
+290 
-305 PKTSDATIKNGT
+305 
-317 QEVGTINATSLR
+317 
-329 VRSAA
+329 
-334 NTSSSILGNLKNG
+334 
-347 EKVTVLGKANGWAKI
+347 
-362 SYQGKE
+362 
-368 GYVSLEF
+368 
-375 VKLEAGKQ
+375 
-383 EEKPAENITNGT
+383 
-395 QEVGTI
+395 
-401 NATSLRVRSAANTS
+401 
-415 SSILGNLKNGE
+415 
-426 KVTVLGKAN
+426 
-435 GWAKISYQ
+435 
-443 GKEGYVSLEFVKLE
+443 
-457 AGKQE
+457 
-462 EKPAENIT
+462 
-470 NGTQEVG
+470 
-477 TINATSLRV
+477 
-486 RSAAN
+486 
-491 TSSSILGNLKNGE
+491 
-504 KVTVLGK
+504 
-511 ANGWAKISYQGKE
+511 
-524 GYVSLEFVKLEA
+524 
-536 GKQEEKPVE
+536 
-545 NIKNG
+545 
-550 TQEVGTINA
+550 
-559 TSLRVRSAANT
+559 
-570 SSTILGT
+570 
-577 LKNGEKVT
+577 
-585 VLGKTNGWAKISYQ
+585 
-599 GKEGYVSLEF
+599 
-609 VKLEAGKQEEKPAEN
+609 
-624 ITNGTQEVG
+624 
-633 TINATSLRVR
+633 
-643 SAANTSSSI
+643 
-652 LGNLKNGE
+652 
-660 KVTVLGKANG
+660 
-670 WAKISYQGKEGYVS
+670 
-684 LEFVK
+684 
-689 LEAGKQ
+689 
-695 EEKPAENITNGTQ
+695 
-708 EVGTINATSLR
+708 
-719 VRSAAN
+719 
-725 TSSSILGNLKNG
+725 
-737 EKVTVLGKANG
+737 
-748 WAKISYQGK
+748 
-757 EGYVSL
+757 
-763 EFVKLEAGKQEE
+763 
-775 KPEENIT
+775 
-782 NGTREVGTIN
+782 
-792 ATSLRVRS
+792 
-800 AANTSSSILG
+800 
-810 NLKNGEKVTVL
+810 
-821 GKANGW
+821 
-827 AKISYQ
+827 YQ

-882 SSTILGTLKNGEK
+882 SSS
-895 VTVLGKA
+895 V
-902 NGWAKISYQGKEGY
+902 
-916 VSLEFVKLEAGK
+916 
-928 QEEKPEENI
+928 
-937 TNGTQE
+937 
-943 VGTINATSLR
+943 
-953 VRSAANTSSSIL
+953 L

-978 KANGWA
+978 KVNGWA
-984 KISYQGKE
+984 KINYQGKE

-1017 VIEERAVVNASLLNV
+1017 VTEERAVVNASLLNV

-1059 GWAKIHFNGGEGYV
+1059 GWAKIRFNGGEGYV

>member
-1 MREQPTTQ
+1 MKQTTKQIITGTFLATATSFISTHAFAESDNLATVNATNLNIREQPTTQ

-34 SHDGKEGYVI
+34 SHDGKEGYVT

-110 WAKISYQGKEG
+110 WAKIEYKGKEG
-121 YVSLEFVKIDG
+121 YVSLEFLKFGDAIQTPDTSG
-132 NTEEI
+132 Q
-137 KKPEQPKT
+137 KQLQP
-145 SDATIKNGTQEV
+145 TIKNGAQEV

-168 SAANTSSSILG
+168 SAANTSSSVLG
-179 NLKNGEK
+179 N
-186 VTVLGKAN
+186 
-194 GWAKISYQGKEGYV
+194 
-208 SLEFVKLEAG
+208 
-218 KQEEKPVENIK
+218 
-229 NGTQEVGTINATSL
+229 
-243 RVRSAANTSSTILGT
+243 

-334 NTSSSILGNLKNG
+334 NTSSSVLGNLKNGEKVTVLGKANGWAKISYQGKEGYVSLEFVKLEAGKQEEKPAENITNGTQEVGTINATSLRVRSAANTSSTILGTLKNGEKVTVLGKANGWAKISYQGKEGYVSLEFVKLEAGKQEEKPAENITNGTREVGTINATSLRVRSAANTSSSVLGNLKNGEKVTVLGKANGWAKISYQGKEGYVSLEFVKLEAGKQEEKPGENITNGTQEVGTINATSLRVRSAANTSSSVLGNLKNGEKVTVLGKANGWAKISYQGKEGYVSLEFVKLEAGKQEEKPAENITNGTQEVGTINATSLRVRSAANTSSSVLGNLKNG

-462 EKPAENIT
+462 EKPAE
-470 NGTQEVG
+470 
-477 TINATSLRV
+477 
-486 RSAAN
+486 
-491 TSSSILGNLKNGE
+491 
-504 KVTVLGK
+504 
-511 ANGWAKISYQGKE
+511 
-524 GYVSLEFVKLEA
+524 
-536 GKQEEKPVE
+536 
-545 NIKNG
+545 
-550 TQEVGTINA
+550 
-559 TSLRVRSAANT
+559 
-570 SSTILGT
+570 
-577 LKNGEKVT
+577 
-585 VLGKTNGWAKISYQ
+585 
-599 GKEGYVSLEF
+599 
-609 VKLEAGKQEEKPAEN
+609 
-624 ITNGTQEVG
+624 
-633 TINATSLRVR
+633 
-643 SAANTSSSI
+643 
-652 LGNLKNGE
+652 
-660 KVTVLGKANG
+660 
-670 WAKISYQGKEGYVS
+670 
-684 LEFVK
+684 
-689 LEAGKQ
+689 
-695 EEKPAENITNGTQ
+695 
-708 EVGTINATSLR
+708 
-719 VRSAAN
+719 
-725 TSSSILGNLKNG
+725 
-737 EKVTVLGKANG
+737 
-748 WAKISYQGK
+748 
-757 EGYVSL
+757 
-763 EFVKLEAGKQEE
+763 
-775 KPEENIT
+775 
-782 NGTREVGTIN
+782 
-792 ATSLRVRS
+792 
-800 AANTSSSILG
+800 
-810 NLKNGEKVTVL
+810 
-821 GKANGW
+821 
-827 AKISYQ
+827 
-833 GKEGYVSLEFVKLE
+833 
-847 AGKQEE
+847 
-853 KPAEDITNGTQEV
+853 DITNGTQEV

-902 NGWAKISYQGKEGY
+902 NGWAKI
-916 VSLEFVKLEAGK
+916 
-928 QEEKPEENI
+928 N
-937 TNGTQE
+937 
-943 VGTINATSLR
+943 
-953 VRSAANTSSSIL
+953 
-965 GNLKNGEKVTVLG
+965 
-978 KANGWA
+978 
-984 KISYQGKE
+984 YQGKE

-1059 GWAKIHFNGGEGYV
+1059 GWAKIRFNGGEGYV

>member
-1 MREQPTTQ
+1 MKQTTKQIITGTFLATATSFISTHAFAESDNLATVNATNLNIREQPTTQ

-34 SHDGKEGYVI
+34 SHDGKEGYVT

-110 WAKISYQGKEG
+110 WAKIEYKGKEG
-121 YVSLEFVKIDG
+121 YVSLEFLKFGDAIQTPDTSG
-132 NTEEI
+132 Q
-137 KKPEQPKT
+137 KQQQP
-145 SDATIKNGTQEV
+145 TIKNGIQEL

-168 SAANTSSSILG
+168 SAANTSGSVLG

-218 KQEEKPVENIK
+218 KQEEKPAENITNGTQEVGTINATSLRVRSAANTSSSVLGNLKNGEKVTVLGKANGWVKISYQGKEGYVSLEFVKIDGNTEEIKTPEQLKTSDATIK

-243 RVRSAANTSSTILGT
+243 RVRSAANTSSSVLGN

-290 VKIDGNTEEIKKPEQ
+290 VKLEAGKQEEKPAENI
-305 PKTSDATIKNGT
+305 TNGT

-334 NTSSSILGNLKNG
+334 NTSSSVLGNLKNG

-415 SSILGNLKNGE
+415 SSILGTLKNGE

-435 GWAKISYQ
+435 GWAKINYQ

-462 EKPAENIT
+462 EKPAEDIT

-491 TSSSILGNLKNGE
+491 TSSSVLGTLKNGE

-511 ANGWAKISYQGKE
+511 ANGWAKI
-524 GYVSLEFVKLEA
+524 
-536 GKQEEKPVE
+536 
-545 NIKNG
+545 N
-550 TQEVGTINA
+550 
-559 TSLRVRSAANT
+559 
-570 SSTILGT
+570 
-577 LKNGEKVT
+577 
-585 VLGKTNGWAKISYQ
+585 YQ

-609 VKLEAGKQEEKPAEN
+609 VKLEAGKQEEKPAED

-643 SAANTSSSI
+643 SAANTSSS
-652 LGNLKNGE
+652 
-660 KVTVLGKANG
+660 V
-670 WAKISYQGKEGYVS
+670 
-684 LEFVK
+684 
-689 LEAGKQ
+689 
-695 EEKPAENITNGTQ
+695 
-708 EVGTINATSLR
+708 
-719 VRSAAN
+719 
-725 TSSSILGNLKNG
+725 
-737 EKVTVLGKANG
+737 
-748 WAKISYQGK
+748 
-757 EGYVSL
+757 
-763 EFVKLEAGKQEE
+763 
-775 KPEENIT
+775 
-782 NGTREVGTIN
+782 
-792 ATSLRVRS
+792 
-800 AANTSSSILG
+800 LG

-882 SSTILGTLKNGEK
+882 SSTILGTLKNGKK

-902 NGWAKISYQGKEGY
+902 NGWAKI
-916 VSLEFVKLEAGK
+916 
-928 QEEKPEENI
+928 N
-937 TNGTQE
+937 
-943 VGTINATSLR
+943 
-953 VRSAANTSSSIL
+953 
-965 GNLKNGEKVTVLG
+965 
-978 KANGWA
+978 
-984 KISYQGKE
+984 YQGKE

-1012 TNPGQ
+1012 TNPTNPGQ
-1017 VIEERAVVNASLLNV
+1017 VTEERAVVNASLLNV

-1059 GWAKIHFNGGEGYV
+1059 GWAKIRFNGGEGYV

-1442 KKTVNTPQGSY
+1442 KKTVNTQQGSY

>member
-1 MREQPTTQ
+1 MKQTTKQIITGTFLATATSFISTHAFAESDNLATVNATNLNIREQPTTQ

-34 SHDGKEGYVI
+34 SHDGKEGYVT

-110 WAKISYQGKEG
+110 WAKIEYKGKEG
-121 YVSLEFVKIDG
+121 YVSLEFLKFGDAIQTPDTSG
-132 NTEEI
+132 Q
-137 KKPEQPKT
+137 KQLQP
-145 SDATIKNGTQEV
+145 TIKNGAQEV

-168 SAANTSSSILG
+168 SAANTSSSVLG
-179 NLKNGEK
+179 N
-186 VTVLGKAN
+186 
-194 GWAKISYQGKEGYV
+194 
-208 SLEFVKLEAG
+208 
-218 KQEEKPVENIK
+218 
-229 NGTQEVGTINATSL
+229 
-243 RVRSAANTSSTILGT
+243 

-334 NTSSSILGNLKNG
+334 NTSSSVLGNLKNG

-415 SSILGNLKNGE
+415 S
-426 KVTVLGKAN
+426 
-435 GWAKISYQ
+435 
-443 GKEGYVSLEFVKLE
+443 
-457 AGKQE
+457 
-462 EKPAENIT
+462 
-470 NGTQEVG
+470 
-477 TINATSLRV
+477 
-486 RSAAN
+486 
-491 TSSSILGNLKNGE
+491 
-504 KVTVLGK
+504 
-511 ANGWAKISYQGKE
+511 
-524 GYVSLEFVKLEA
+524 
-536 GKQEEKPVE
+536 
-545 NIKNG
+545 
-550 TQEVGTINA
+550 
-559 TSLRVRSAANT
+559 
-570 SSTILGT
+570 
-577 LKNGEKVT
+577 
-585 VLGKTNGWAKISYQ
+585 
-599 GKEGYVSLEF
+599 
-609 VKLEAGKQEEKPAEN
+609 
-624 ITNGTQEVG
+624 
-633 TINATSLRVR
+633 
-643 SAANTSSSI
+643 
-652 LGNLKNGE
+652 
-660 KVTVLGKANG
+660 
-670 WAKISYQGKEGYVS
+670 
-684 LEFVK
+684 
-689 LEAGKQ
+689 
-695 EEKPAENITNGTQ
+695 
-708 EVGTINATSLR
+708 
-719 VRSAAN
+719 
-725 TSSSILGNLKNG
+725 
-737 EKVTVLGKANG
+737 
-748 WAKISYQGK
+748 
-757 EGYVSL
+757 
-763 EFVKLEAGKQEE
+763 
-775 KPEENIT
+775 
-782 NGTREVGTIN
+782 
-792 ATSLRVRS
+792 
-800 AANTSSSILG
+800 
-810 NLKNGEKVTVL
+810 
-821 GKANGW
+821 
-827 AKISYQ
+827 
-833 GKEGYVSLEFVKLE
+833 
-847 AGKQEE
+847 
-853 KPAEDITNGTQEV
+853 
-866 GTINATSLRVR
+866 
-877 SAANT
+877 
-882 SSTILGTLKNGEK
+882 TILGTLKNGEK

-902 NGWAKISYQGKEGY
+902 NGWAKI
-916 VSLEFVKLEAGK
+916 
-928 QEEKPEENI
+928 N
-937 TNGTQE
+937 
-943 VGTINATSLR
+943 
-953 VRSAANTSSSIL
+953 
-965 GNLKNGEKVTVLG
+965 
-978 KANGWA
+978 
-984 KISYQGKE
+984 YQGKE

-1017 VIEERAVVNASLLNV
+1017 VTEERAVVNASLLNV

-1059 GWAKIHFNGGEGYV
+1059 GWAKVRFNGGEGYV

-1423 KSMAEGQTGMTSRN
+1423 KSMAEAQTGMTSRN

>member
-1 MREQPTTQ
+1 MKQTTKQIITGTFLATATSFISTHAFAESDNLATVNATNLNIREQPTTQ

-34 SHDGKEGYVI
+34 SHDGKEGYVT

-110 WAKISYQGKEG
+110 WAKIEYKGKEGYVSLEFLKFGDAIQTPDTSGQKQLQPTIKNGAQEVGTINATSLRVRSAANTSSSVLGNLKNGEKVTVLGKANGWAKINYQGKEG
-121 YVSLEFVKIDG
+121 YVSLEFVKLEAG
-132 NTEEI
+132 KQEE
-137 KKPEQPKT
+137 KPAENIT
-145 SDATIKNGTQEV
+145 NGTQEV

-168 SAANTSSSILG
+168 SAANTSSSVLG

-218 KQEEKPVENIK
+218 KQEEKPAENIT

-243 RVRSAANTSSTILGT
+243 RVRSAANTSSSVLGN

-334 NTSSSILGNLKNG
+334 NTSSSVLGNLKNGEKVTVLGKANGWAKINYQGKEGYVSLEFVKLEAGKQEEKPAENITNGTQEVGTINATSLRVRSAANTSSTILGTLKNGEKVTVLGKANGWAKINYQGKEGYVSLEFVKLEAGKQEEKPAENITNGTQEVGTINATSLRVRSAANTSSSVLGNLKNG

-415 SSILGNLKNGE
+415 SSVLGNLKNGE

-435 GWAKISYQ
+435 GWAKINYQ

-491 TSSSILGNLKNGE
+491 TSSTILGTLKNGE

-511 ANGWAKISYQGKE
+511 ANGWAKI
-524 GYVSLEFVKLEA
+524 
-536 GKQEEKPVE
+536 
-545 NIKNG
+545 N
-550 TQEVGTINA
+550 
-559 TSLRVRSAANT
+559 
-570 SSTILGT
+570 
-577 LKNGEKVT
+577 
-585 VLGKTNGWAKISYQ
+585 YQ

-624 ITNGTQEVG
+624 I
-633 TINATSLRVR
+633 
-643 SAANTSSSI
+643 
-652 LGNLKNGE
+652 K
-660 KVTVLGKANG
+660 
-670 WAKISYQGKEGYVS
+670 
-684 LEFVK
+684 
-689 LEAGKQ
+689 
-695 EEKPAENITNGTQ
+695 
-708 EVGTINATSLR
+708 
-719 VRSAAN
+719 
-725 TSSSILGNLKNG
+725 
-737 EKVTVLGKANG
+737 
-748 WAKISYQGK
+748 
-757 EGYVSL
+757 
-763 EFVKLEAGKQEE
+763 
-775 KPEENIT
+775 
-782 NGTREVGTIN
+782 
-792 ATSLRVRS
+792 
-800 AANTSSSILG
+800 
-810 NLKNGEKVTVL
+810 
-821 GKANGW
+821 
-827 AKISYQ
+827 
-833 GKEGYVSLEFVKLE
+833 
-847 AGKQEE
+847 
-853 KPAEDITNGTQEV
+853 NGTQEV

-902 NGWAKISYQGKEGY
+902 NGWAKI
-916 VSLEFVKLEAGK
+916 
-928 QEEKPEENI
+928 N
-937 TNGTQE
+937 
-943 VGTINATSLR
+943 
-953 VRSAANTSSSIL
+953 
-965 GNLKNGEKVTVLG
+965 
-978 KANGWA
+978 
-984 KISYQGKE
+984 YQGKE

-1017 VIEERAVVNASLLNV
+1017 VTEERAVVNASLLNV

-1059 GWAKIHFNGGEGYV
+1059 GWAKVRFNGGEGYV

-1423 KSMAEGQTGMTSRN
+1423 KSMAEAQTGMTSRN

>member
-1 MREQPTTQ
+1 MKQTTKQIITGTFLATATSFISTHAFAESDNLATVNATNLNIREQPTTQ

-34 SHDGKEGYVI
+34 SHDGKEGYVT

-121 YVSLEFVKIDG
+121 YVSLEFVKLEAG
-132 NTEEI
+132 KQEE
-137 KKPEQPKT
+137 KPVEN
-145 SDATIKNGTQEV
+145 IKNGTQEVGTINATSLRVRSAANTSSTILGTLKNGEKVTVLGKANGWAKISYQGKEGYVSLEFVKLEAGKQEEKPAENITNGTREVGTINATSLRVRSAANTSSSILGNLKNGEKVTVLGKANGWAKISYQGKEGYVSLEFVKLEAGKQEEKPVENIKNGTREVGTINATSLRVRSAANTSSSILGNLKNGEKVTVLGKANGWAKISYQGKEGYVSLEFVKLEAGKQEEKPVENIKNGTQEVGTINATSLRVRSAANTSSSILGNLKNGEKVTVLGKANGWAKISYQGKEGYVSLEFVKLEAGKQEEKPVGNIKNGTQEVGTINATSLRVRSAANTSSTILGTLKNGEKVTVLGKANGWAKISYQGKEGYVSLEFVKLEAGKQEEKPAENITNGTREV

-275 KISYQGKEGYVSLEF
+275 KI
-290 VKIDGNTEEIKKPEQ
+290 N
-305 PKTSDATIKNGT
+305 
-317 QEVGTINATSLR
+317 
-329 VRSAA
+329 
-334 NTSSSILGNLKNG
+334 
-347 EKVTVLGKANGWAKI
+347 
-362 SYQGKE
+362 YQGKE

-491 TSSSILGNLKNGE
+491 TSSSVLGNLKNGE

-511 ANGWAKISYQGKE
+511 ANGWAKI
-524 GYVSLEFVKLEA
+524 
-536 GKQEEKPVE
+536 
-545 NIKNG
+545 N
-550 TQEVGTINA
+550 
-559 TSLRVRSAANT
+559 
-570 SSTILGT
+570 
-577 LKNGEKVT
+577 
-585 VLGKTNGWAKISYQ
+585 
-599 GKEGYVSLEF
+599 
-609 VKLEAGKQEEKPAEN
+609 
-624 ITNGTQEVG
+624 
-633 TINATSLRVR
+633 
-643 SAANTSSSI
+643 
-652 LGNLKNGE
+652 
-660 KVTVLGKANG
+660 
-670 WAKISYQGKEGYVS
+670 
-684 LEFVK
+684 
-689 LEAGKQ
+689 
-695 EEKPAENITNGTQ
+695 
-708 EVGTINATSLR
+708 
-719 VRSAAN
+719 
-725 TSSSILGNLKNG
+725 
-737 EKVTVLGKANG
+737 
-748 WAKISYQGK
+748 
-757 EGYVSL
+757 
-763 EFVKLEAGKQEE
+763 
-775 KPEENIT
+775 
-782 NGTREVGTIN
+782 
-792 ATSLRVRS
+792 
-800 AANTSSSILG
+800 
-810 NLKNGEKVTVL
+810 
-821 GKANGW
+821 
-827 AKISYQ
+827 
-833 GKEGYVSLEFVKLE
+833 
-847 AGKQEE
+847 
-853 KPAEDITNGTQEV
+853 
-866 GTINATSLRVR
+866 
-877 SAANT
+877 
-882 SSTILGTLKNGEK
+882 
-895 VTVLGKA
+895 
-902 NGWAKISYQGKEGY
+902 
-916 VSLEFVKLEAGK
+916 
-928 QEEKPEENI
+928 
-937 TNGTQE
+937 
-943 VGTINATSLR
+943 
-953 VRSAANTSSSIL
+953 
-965 GNLKNGEKVTVLG
+965 
-978 KANGWA
+978 
-984 KISYQGKE
+984 YQGKE

-1007 DPTNP
+1007 DP

-1059 GWAKIHFNGGEGYV
+1059 GWAKIRFNGGEGYV

-1226 HLKEGERYEAFD
+1226 HLKEGEHYEAFD

>member
-1 MREQPTTQ
+1 MKQTTKQIITGTFLATATSFISTHAFAESDNLATVNATNLNIREQPTTQ

-34 SHDGKEGYVI
+34 SHDGKEGYVT

-78 RLNVRNSPAL
+78 RLNVRNSPTL

-110 WAKISYQGKEG
+110 WAKIEYKGKEGYVSLEFLKFGDAIQTPDTSGQKQLQPTIKNGAQEVGTINATSLRVRSAANTSSSVLGNLKNGEKVTVLGKANDWAKISYQGKEG

-168 SAANTSSSILG
+168 SAANTSSS
-179 NLKNGEK
+179 
-186 VTVLGKAN
+186 V
-194 GWAKISYQGKEGYV
+194 
-208 SLEFVKLEAG
+208 
-218 KQEEKPVENIK
+218 
-229 NGTQEVGTINATSL
+229 
-243 RVRSAANTSSTILGT
+243 
-258 LKNGEKV
+258 
-265 TVLGK
+265 
-270 ANGWA
+270 
-275 KISYQGKEGYVSLEF
+275 
-290 VKIDGNTEEIKKPEQ
+290 
-305 PKTSDATIKNGT
+305 
-317 QEVGTINATSLR
+317 
-329 VRSAA
+329 
-334 NTSSSILGNLKNG
+334 LGNLKNG

-415 SSILGNLKNGE
+415 SSVLGNLKNGE

-435 GWAKISYQ
+435 GWAKI
-443 GKEGYVSLEFVKLE
+443 
-457 AGKQE
+457 
-462 EKPAENIT
+462 N
-470 NGTQEVG
+470 
-477 TINATSLRV
+477 
-486 RSAAN
+486 
-491 TSSSILGNLKNGE
+491 
-504 KVTVLGK
+504 
-511 ANGWAKISYQGKE
+511 
-524 GYVSLEFVKLEA
+524 
-536 GKQEEKPVE
+536 
-545 NIKNG
+545 
-550 TQEVGTINA
+550 
-559 TSLRVRSAANT
+559 
-570 SSTILGT
+570 
-577 LKNGEKVT
+577 
-585 VLGKTNGWAKISYQ
+585 
-599 GKEGYVSLEF
+599 
-609 VKLEAGKQEEKPAEN
+609 
-624 ITNGTQEVG
+624 
-633 TINATSLRVR
+633 
-643 SAANTSSSI
+643 
-652 LGNLKNGE
+652 
-660 KVTVLGKANG
+660 
-670 WAKISYQGKEGYVS
+670 
-684 LEFVK
+684 
-689 LEAGKQ
+689 
-695 EEKPAENITNGTQ
+695 
-708 EVGTINATSLR
+708 
-719 VRSAAN
+719 
-725 TSSSILGNLKNG
+725 
-737 EKVTVLGKANG
+737 
-748 WAKISYQGK
+748 
-757 EGYVSL
+757 
-763 EFVKLEAGKQEE
+763 
-775 KPEENIT
+775 
-782 NGTREVGTIN
+782 
-792 ATSLRVRS
+792 
-800 AANTSSSILG
+800 
-810 NLKNGEKVTVL
+810 
-821 GKANGW
+821 
-827 AKISYQ
+827 YQ

-882 SSTILGTLKNGEK
+882 SSSVLGNLKNGEK

-902 NGWAKISYQGKEGY
+902 NGWAKINYQGKEGY

-928 QEEKPEENI
+928 QEEKPAEDI

-953 VRSAANTSSSIL
+953 VRSAANTSSSVL

-978 KANGWA
+978 KVNGWA
-984 KISYQGKE
+984 KINYQGKE

-1017 VIEERAVVNASLLNV
+1017 VTEERAVVNASLLNV

-1059 GWAKIHFNGGEGYV
+1059 GWAKIRFNGGEGYV

>member
-1 MREQPTTQ
+1 MKQTTKQIITGTFLATATSFISTHAFAESDNLATVNATNLNIREQPTTQ

-34 SHDGKEGYVI
+34 SHDGKEGYVT

-110 WAKISYQGKEG
+110 WAKIEYKGKEG
-121 YVSLEFVKIDG
+121 YVSLEFLKFGDAIQTPDTSG
-132 NTEEI
+132 Q
-137 KKPEQPKT
+137 KQLQP
-145 SDATIKNGTQEV
+145 TIKNGAQEV

-168 SAANTSSSILG
+168 SAANTSSSVLG
-179 NLKNGEK
+179 N
-186 VTVLGKAN
+186 
-194 GWAKISYQGKEGYV
+194 
-208 SLEFVKLEAG
+208 
-218 KQEEKPVENIK
+218 
-229 NGTQEVGTINATSL
+229 
-243 RVRSAANTSSTILGT
+243 

-334 NTSSSILGNLKNG
+334 NTSSSVLGNLKNGEKVTVLGKANGWAKISYQGKEGYVSLEFVKLEAGKQEEKPAENITNGTQEVGTINATSLRVRSAANTSSTILGTLKNGEKVTVLGKANGWAKISYQGKEGYVSLEFVKLEAGKQEEKPAENITNGTREVGTINATSLRVRSAANTSSSVLGNLKNGEKVTVLGKANGWAKISYQGKEGYVSLEFVKLEAGKQEEKPAENITNGTQEVGTINATSLRVRSAANTSSSVLGNLKNG

-462 EKPAENIT
+462 EKPAE
-470 NGTQEVG
+470 
-477 TINATSLRV
+477 
-486 RSAAN
+486 
-491 TSSSILGNLKNGE
+491 
-504 KVTVLGK
+504 
-511 ANGWAKISYQGKE
+511 
-524 GYVSLEFVKLEA
+524 
-536 GKQEEKPVE
+536 
-545 NIKNG
+545 
-550 TQEVGTINA
+550 
-559 TSLRVRSAANT
+559 
-570 SSTILGT
+570 
-577 LKNGEKVT
+577 
-585 VLGKTNGWAKISYQ
+585 
-599 GKEGYVSLEF
+599 
-609 VKLEAGKQEEKPAEN
+609 
-624 ITNGTQEVG
+624 
-633 TINATSLRVR
+633 
-643 SAANTSSSI
+643 
-652 LGNLKNGE
+652 
-660 KVTVLGKANG
+660 
-670 WAKISYQGKEGYVS
+670 
-684 LEFVK
+684 
-689 LEAGKQ
+689 
-695 EEKPAENITNGTQ
+695 
-708 EVGTINATSLR
+708 
-719 VRSAAN
+719 
-725 TSSSILGNLKNG
+725 
-737 EKVTVLGKANG
+737 
-748 WAKISYQGK
+748 
-757 EGYVSL
+757 
-763 EFVKLEAGKQEE
+763 
-775 KPEENIT
+775 
-782 NGTREVGTIN
+782 
-792 ATSLRVRS
+792 
-800 AANTSSSILG
+800 
-810 NLKNGEKVTVL
+810 
-821 GKANGW
+821 
-827 AKISYQ
+827 
-833 GKEGYVSLEFVKLE
+833 
-847 AGKQEE
+847 
-853 KPAEDITNGTQEV
+853 DITNGTQEV

-902 NGWAKISYQGKEGY
+902 NGWAKI
-916 VSLEFVKLEAGK
+916 
-928 QEEKPEENI
+928 N
-937 TNGTQE
+937 
-943 VGTINATSLR
+943 
-953 VRSAANTSSSIL
+953 
-965 GNLKNGEKVTVLG
+965 
-978 KANGWA
+978 
-984 KISYQGKE
+984 YQGKE

-1059 GWAKIHFNGGEGYV
+1059 GWAKIRFNGGEGYV

>member
-1 MREQPTTQ
+1 MKQTTKQIITGTFLATATSFISTHAFAESDNLATVNATNLNIREQPTTQ

-34 SHDGKEGYVI
+34 SHDGKEGYVT

-78 RLNVRNSPAL
+78 RLNVRNSPTL

-110 WAKISYQGKEG
+110 WAKIEYKGKEG
-121 YVSLEFVKIDG
+121 YVSLEFLKFGDAIQTPDTSG
-132 NTEEI
+132 Q
-137 KKPEQPKT
+137 KQLQP
-145 SDATIKNGTQEV
+145 TIKNGAQEV

-168 SAANTSSSILG
+168 SAANTSSSVLG
-179 NLKNGEK
+179 N
-186 VTVLGKAN
+186 
-194 GWAKISYQGKEGYV
+194 
-208 SLEFVKLEAG
+208 
-218 KQEEKPVENIK
+218 
-229 NGTQEVGTINATSL
+229 
-243 RVRSAANTSSTILGT
+243 

-334 NTSSSILGNLKNG
+334 NTSSSVLGNLKNG

-362 SYQGKE
+362 
-368 GYVSLEF
+368 
-375 VKLEAGKQ
+375 
-383 EEKPAENITNGT
+383 N
-395 QEVGTI
+395 
-401 NATSLRVRSAANTS
+401 
-415 SSILGNLKNGE
+415 
-426 KVTVLGKAN
+426 
-435 GWAKISYQ
+435 
-443 GKEGYVSLEFVKLE
+443 
-457 AGKQE
+457 
-462 EKPAENIT
+462 
-470 NGTQEVG
+470 
-477 TINATSLRV
+477 
-486 RSAAN
+486 
-491 TSSSILGNLKNGE
+491 
-504 KVTVLGK
+504 
-511 ANGWAKISYQGKE
+511 
-524 GYVSLEFVKLEA
+524 
-536 GKQEEKPVE
+536 
-545 NIKNG
+545 
-550 TQEVGTINA
+550 
-559 TSLRVRSAANT
+559 
-570 SSTILGT
+570 
-577 LKNGEKVT
+577 
-585 VLGKTNGWAKISYQ
+585 
-599 GKEGYVSLEF
+599 
-609 VKLEAGKQEEKPAEN
+609 
-624 ITNGTQEVG
+624 
-633 TINATSLRVR
+633 
-643 SAANTSSSI
+643 
-652 LGNLKNGE
+652 
-660 KVTVLGKANG
+660 
-670 WAKISYQGKEGYVS
+670 
-684 LEFVK
+684 
-689 LEAGKQ
+689 
-695 EEKPAENITNGTQ
+695 
-708 EVGTINATSLR
+708 
-719 VRSAAN
+719 
-725 TSSSILGNLKNG
+725 
-737 EKVTVLGKANG
+737 
-748 WAKISYQGK
+748 
-757 EGYVSL
+757 
-763 EFVKLEAGKQEE
+763 
-775 KPEENIT
+775 
-782 NGTREVGTIN
+782 
-792 ATSLRVRS
+792 
-800 AANTSSSILG
+800 
-810 NLKNGEKVTVL
+810 
-821 GKANGW
+821 
-827 AKISYQ
+827 YQ

-882 SSTILGTLKNGEK
+882 SSS
-895 VTVLGKA
+895 V
-902 NGWAKISYQGKEGY
+902 
-916 VSLEFVKLEAGK
+916 
-928 QEEKPEENI
+928 
-937 TNGTQE
+937 
-943 VGTINATSLR
+943 
-953 VRSAANTSSSIL
+953 L

-984 KISYQGKE
+984 KINYQGKE

-1012 TNPGQ
+1012 GQ
-1017 VIEERAVVNASLLNV
+1017 VTEERAVVNASLLNV

-1059 GWAKIHFNGGEGYV
+1059 GWAKIRFNGGEGYV